1 MVLAVV
7 VALVLVFAVQLHT
20 LGKVNRLMSTSNQ
33 GLQDLQAISDQ
44 FAAFSQT
51 VVAALTTLEQELA
64 ALQGAPEVTDA
75 QLEAFAQTFASAKAA
90 ITAALP
96 ATPAPPASQIKSAS

>member
-1 MVLAVV
+1 
-7 VALVLVFAVQLHT
+7 
-20 LGKVNRLMSTSNQ
+20 MSTSNQ

-44 FAAFSQT
+44 FGAFAQT
-51 VVAALTTLEQELA
+51 VVSALTTLEQELA

-75 QLEAFAQTFASAKAA
+75 QLEAFAQTFSNAKAA

-96 ATPAPPASQIKSAS
+96 ATPAPPAASSAS

>member
-1 MVLAVV
+1 MHGIFAYLTLLF
-7 VALVLVFAVQLHT
+7 ALSVYT
-20 LGKVNRLMSTSNQ
+20 IIRLEKLMATSNQ

-44 FAAFSQT
+44 FGAFAQT
-51 VVAALTTLEQELA
+51 VISALTTLEAELA

-75 QLEAFAQTFASAKAA
+75 QLEAFAQSFASAKAS

-96 ATPAPPASQIKSAS
+96 ATPAPPATQSAT